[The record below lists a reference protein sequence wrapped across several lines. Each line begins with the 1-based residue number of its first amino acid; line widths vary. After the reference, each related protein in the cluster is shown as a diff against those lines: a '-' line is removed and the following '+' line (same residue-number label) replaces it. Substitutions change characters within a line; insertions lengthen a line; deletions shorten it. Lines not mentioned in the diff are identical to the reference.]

1 MLFRSAVGLAAG
13 MDADAIV
20 RGIARG
26 CRAPHRTT
34 LITAGDRSVLDD
46 TYNASPDTMA
56 AALDLLATLPGRHV
70 AVLGE
75 MLELGEGTLEGHLR
89 TGRDAA
95 RRADLLVVVG
105 DGAAAIADGAREAG
119 MAADRIVRVADREA
133 GLAWLAAGSLPGDT
147 ILVKASDRK
156 STRLNSSH

>member
-1 MLFRSAVGLAAG
+1 M
-13 MDADAIV
+13 
-20 RGIARG
+20 
-26 CRAPHRTT
+26 
-34 LITAGDRSVLDD
+34 
-46 TYNASPDTMA
+46 
-56 AALDLLATLPGRHV
+56 

-133 GLAWLAAGSLPGDT
+133 ALAWLAAGSLPGDT
-147 ILVKASDRK
+147 ILVKASRGPALDLLVDGLVR
-156 STRLNSSH
+156 TFGGPGGLA